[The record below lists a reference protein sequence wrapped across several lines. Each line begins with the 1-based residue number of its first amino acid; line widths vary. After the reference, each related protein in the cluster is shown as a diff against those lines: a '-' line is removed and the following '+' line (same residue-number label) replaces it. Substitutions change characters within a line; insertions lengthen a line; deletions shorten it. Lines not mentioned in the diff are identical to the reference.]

1 VRNVGLLLALV
12 ACGCSAQPGAVEVRV
27 VDEAGRP
34 TPARLELSGENGG
47 FHVADDALS
56 IKNECWTTPPPEWAR
71 GLVTARSIANPYT
84 GATQFYAD
92 GSAHAA
98 LPAGRYRLRAT
109 KGIEYRVAAREIE
122 VRPGETTR
130 VELALRR
137 WMDMPETGW
146 FSADDHL
153 HITRLTPEDDALI
166 GRWMRAEDLHVANLL
181 QMGTAEHFEITPQYA
196 FGDGG
201 ARRDGDSLLLAG
213 QEHPR
218 THVLGHTITLGAEAA
233 IDRRDS
239 YNIYQDVWREARRL
253 GGASG
258 YAHWGTRQARNG
270 LAIDAPTGLLSF
282 LEVLQFDL
290 PWYEVLYELLN
301 LGVRIAP
308 SAGSDYPCI
317 PSIPGRE
324 RFYTRVEG
332 TPTRASWIAGVRS
345 GRTFA
350 TNGPLLQLTIDGAGI
365 GDELALEAPADVRVR
380 GRVRFDPTRD
390 DVQLLELVRGGE
402 VVARATERRQAGE
415 IALDTTA
422 AVSGSTWLAL
432 RASGE
437 KLGEILMKTEWY
449 LGPDQLETGC
459 RFGCGA
465 SMFER
470 AEYVGAGRVRPAA
483 AHTAPIYV
491 SVDGAALDPPPQL
504 LRAWIA
510 RLDALAAQLAD
521 DRLEE
526 LVVWRPLAG
535 TLLIDGVP
543 AEDLRRDRPALL
555 AVIAEARRHYERLLA
570 HERPAAALRRDMGP
584 R

>member
-1 VRNVGLLLALV
+1 MLALLAF
-12 ACGCSAQPGAVEVRV
+12 GCSAPPGTVEIRV

-34 TPARLELSGENGG
+34 TPARLEIRGEDGG
-47 FHVADDALS
+47 FHVADDALTV
-56 IKNECWTTPPPEWAR
+56 KNECWTTPPPEWAR

-84 GATQFYAD
+84 GATQFYSD
-92 GSAHAA
+92 GSARAA
-98 LPAGRYRLRAT
+98 LPAGHYRLRAT

-122 VRPGETTR
+122 VLSGETTR
-130 VELALRR
+130 VELALKR
-137 WMDMPETGW
+137 WIDMPETGW
-146 FSADDHL
+146 YSADDHL
-153 HITRLTPEDDALI
+153 HITRETPEDDALI
-166 GRWMRAEDLHVANLL
+166 GDWMRAEDLHVANLL
-181 QMGTAEHFEITPQYA
+181 QMGTATHFGITPQYA
-196 FGDGG
+196 FGDAG
-201 ARRDGDSLLLAG
+201 AHREGSSLLLAG

-218 THVLGHTITLGAEAA
+218 THVLGHTITLGAAAA
-233 IDRRDS
+233 IDRRSS
-239 YNIYQDVWREARRL
+239 YTVYGDFWREARRL

-270 LAIDAPTGLLSF
+270 LAIDAPSGLLAF
-282 LEVLQFDL
+282 VEVLQFDL
-290 PWYEVLYELLN
+290 PWYDVLYELLN

-308 SAGSDYPCI
+308 SAGTDYPCI

-332 TPTRASWIAGVRS
+332 TPTRASWIAGVRA

-350 TNGPLLQLTIDGAGI
+350 TNGPLIQLSIEGVGV
-365 GDELALEAPADVRVR
+365 GDELTLGAPAELRVR

-390 DVQLLELVRGGE
+390 DVERLELVRGGE
-402 VVARATERRQAGE
+402 VVAQATERSRAGE
-415 IALDTTA
+415 IVLDVEA
-422 AVSGSTWLAL
+422 AVSESTWLAL

-437 KLGEILMKTEWY
+437 KRGELRMQTAWY
-449 LGPDQLETGC
+449 LRPDQLETGC

-470 AEYVGAGRVRPAA
+470 AEYVGSGRARPAA

-491 SVDGAALDPPPQL
+491 SVGGAAVAPPPTL
-504 LRAWIA
+504 LRAWIG
-510 RLDALAAQLAD
+510 RLDTLAAQLTD

-526 LVVWRPLAG
+526 LVVWRPFAG

-543 AEDLRRDRPALL
+543 ADALRRDRPALL
-555 AVIAEARRHYERLLA
+555 AVIAEARRHYERLLLA
-570 HERPAAALRRDMGP
+570 RERPVAELRRDPGP